1 MAKTIMI
8 QGTCSNAG
16 KSLFAAALCRVFRED
31 GFRVAPFKSQN
42 MALNSAVT
50 PDGLEIGRAQAM
62 QAEAAGIAPD
72 ERMNP
77 ILLKPNSD
85 TGSQLVLCGKPVGDY
100 SAVEYQKKKKELLS
114 EVLKAYHSLAAE
126 QDIMVIEGAGS
137 PAEINLR
144 ADDIVN
150 MGLAEAVDAPVILIG
165 DIDRG
170 GVFAALYG
178 TVKLLS
184 EAEQAR
190 IKGLVI
196 NKFRGDI
203 KILEPGLR
211 QIEALTEKPVLGVLP
226 YRHFDLEDE
235 DSLSER
241 LRKTKAESEALLRLA
256 VIRLPRL
263 SNFTDF
269 DPLQAAPE
277 VALSY
282 VSSPA
287 EIGAAD
293 LLILPGSKSTLED
306 LAWLKAQ
313 GFASCIRDF
322 AASGHPVLSICGGYQ
337 MLGERISDPLHTES
351 AHDAVEGLGYLP
363 LTTTFAARKHLRQVT
378 ADCAAF
384 PFLGENISVHGMRGY
399 EIHMGDTTFAE
410 EVCRPFRIVRA
421 GNTEASVLDGAV
433 SADGRI
439 AGTYIHGIFDDD
451 HFRRAV
457 LNRLRA
463 RRGMEELPIQY
474 RCGAEKEHAY
484 DRLAAT
490 VQRSLDM
497 DKLAAIIAAGDAR

>member
-1 MAKTIMI
+1 MAKAIMI

-72 ERMNP
+72 VRMNP

-100 SAVEYQKKKKELLS
+100 SAIEYQKKKRELLS

-126 QDIMVIEGAGS
+126 QDIIVIEGAGS

-211 QIEALTEKPVLGVLP
+211 QLEALTEKPVLGVLP

-241 LRKTKAESEALLRLA
+241 LRKTEREADALLRIA

-282 VSSPA
+282 VNSPA

-313 GFASCIRDF
+313 GFDMCIRDF
-322 AASGHPVLSICGGYQ
+322 AVSGRPVLGICGGYQ
-337 MLGERISDPLHTES
+337 MLGETLRDKES
-351 AHDAVEGLGYLP
+351 GVEAAGLGLLP
-363 LTTTFAARKHLRQVT
+363 VDTVFYAAKQTVCVSGTIT
-378 ADCAAF
+378 ASSGFWAA
-384 PFLGENISVHGMRGY
+384 LAGQKTEGY
-399 EIHMGDTTFAE
+399 EIHMGQSCIGKDGENFQHLSARE
-410 EVCRPFRIVRA
+410 ESERQRA
-421 GNTEASVLDGAV
+421 DGCVAGAV
-433 SADGRI
+433 TETLLKA
-439 AGTYIHGIFDDD
+439 
-451 HFRRAV
+451 
-457 LNRLRA
+457 
-463 RRGMEELPIQY
+463 
-474 RCGAEKEHAY
+474 
-484 DRLAAT
+484 LAARKGLSYPHRLKSRRER
-490 VQRSLDM
+490 QE
-497 DKLAAIIAAGDAR
+497 AGFRLLSQTLREHFDLRELYRIMGVER

>member
-1 MAKTIMI
+1 MAKAIMI

-31 GFRVAPFKSQN
+31 GYRVAPFKSQN

-72 ERMNP
+72 VRMNP

-100 SAVEYQKKKKELLS
+100 SAIEYQKKKKELLS
-114 EVLKAYHSLAAE
+114 EVLKAYHSLATE
-126 QDIMVIEGAGS
+126 QDIIVIEGAGS

-150 MGLAEAVDAPVILIG
+150 MGLAEAVDAPVLLIG

-184 EAEQAR
+184 ASEQAR

-269 DPLQAAPE
+269 DPLQAAPD

-282 VSSPA
+282 VKSPA

-322 AASGHPVLSICGGYQ
+322 AASGRPVLGICGGYQ
-337 MLGERISDPLHTES
+337 MLGETLRDKES
-351 AHDAVEGLGYLP
+351 GIEAAGLGLLP
-363 LTTTFAARKHLRQVT
+363 VDTVFYAAKQTVCASGTIT
-378 ADCAAF
+378 ASSGFWAA
-384 PFLGENISVHGMRGY
+384 LAGQKTEGY
-399 EIHMGDTTFAE
+399 EIHMGQSRIGKEADCFQRLSAREDSERQRADGCTTGA
-410 EVCRPFRIVRA
+410 VCGSYLHGLFDEAAV
-421 GNTEASVLDGAV
+421 TEALLKA
-433 SADGRI
+433 
-439 AGTYIHGIFDDD
+439 
-451 HFRRAV
+451 
-457 LNRLRA
+457 
-463 RRGMEELPIQY
+463 
-474 RCGAEKEHAY
+474 
-484 DRLAAT
+484 LAARKGLSYPHRLKSRRERQEAGFRLLSQT
-490 VQRSLDM
+490 LREHFDLRE
-497 DKLAAIIAAGDAR
+497 LYRIIGVER

>member
-1 MAKTIMI
+1 MAKAIMI

-72 ERMNP
+72 VRMNP

-100 SAVEYQKKKKELLS
+100 SAIEYQKKKKELLS
-114 EVLKAYHSLAAE
+114 EVLKAYQSLAAE
-126 QDIMVIEGAGS
+126 QDIIVIEGAGS

-241 LRKTKAESEALLRLA
+241 LRKTEREADALLRIA

-277 VALSY
+277 VALDY
-282 VSSPA
+282 VNSPA

-293 LLILPGSKSTLED
+293 LLILPGSKSTLDD

-313 GFASCIRDF
+313 GFASCIREF
-322 AASGHPVLSICGGYQ
+322 AASGRPVLGICGGYQ
-337 MLGERISDPLHTES
+337 MLGETLRDKESGVEAAGLKLLPVATVFYAAKQTVCAAGTITASSGFWAALAGQKTEGYEVHMGQSRLRDGGESFQQLPGRADGCVAGAVCGSYLHGLFDEVGVTETLLK
-351 AHDAVEGLGYLP
+351 AL
-363 LTTTFAARKHLRQVT
+363 AARKGLSYPHKLKSRRERQEAGFRLLSQTLREHF
-378 ADCAAF
+378 D
-384 PFLGENISVHGMRGY
+384 LRELYRI
-399 EIHMGDTTFAE
+399 MGVE
-410 EVCRPFRIVRA
+410 R
-421 GNTEASVLDGAV
+421 
-433 SADGRI
+433 
-439 AGTYIHGIFDDD
+439 
-451 HFRRAV
+451 
-457 LNRLRA
+457 
-463 RRGMEELPIQY
+463 
-474 RCGAEKEHAY
+474 
-484 DRLAAT
+484 
-490 VQRSLDM
+490 
-497 DKLAAIIAAGDAR
+497 

>member
-1 MAKTIMI
+1 MAKAIMI

-31 GFRVAPFKSQN
+31 GYRVAPFKSQH

-72 ERMNP
+72 VRMNP

-100 SAVEYQKKKKELLS
+100 SAIEYQKKKRELLS

-126 QDIMVIEGAGS
+126 QDIIVIEGAGS

-241 LRKTKAESEALLRLA
+241 LRKTEREADALLRIA

-282 VSSPA
+282 VSRPA

-322 AASGHPVLSICGGYQ
+322 AASGRPVLGICGGYQ
-337 MLGERISDPLHTES
+337 MLGETLRDKES
-351 AHDAVEGLGYLP
+351 GVEAAGLKLLP
-363 LTTTFAARKHLRQVT
+363 VDTVFHAAKQTV
-378 ADCAAF
+378 CAA
-384 PFLGENISVHGMRGY
+384 GEITASSGFWAVLSGHKTEGY
-399 EIHMGDTTFAE
+399 EIHMGQSCIGKDGENFQRLSARE
-410 EVCRPFRIVRA
+410 DSERQRA
-421 GNTEASVLDGAV
+421 DGCVAGAV
-433 SADGRI
+433 CGS
-439 AGTYIHGIFDDD
+439 YLHGLFDEVGVTETLLK
-451 HFRRAV
+451 A
-457 LNRLRA
+457 
-463 RRGMEELPIQY
+463 
-474 RCGAEKEHAY
+474 
-484 DRLAAT
+484 LAARKGLSYPHRLKSRRERQEEGFRLLSQT
-490 VQRSLDM
+490 LREHFDLRGLYRIMGVER
-497 DKLAAIIAAGDAR
+497 

>member
-1 MAKTIMI
+1 MAKAIMI

-31 GFRVAPFKSQN
+31 GYRVAPFKSQN

-72 ERMNP
+72 VRMNP

-100 SAVEYQKKKKELLS
+100 SALEYQKQKKGLLS

-126 QDIMVIEGAGS
+126 QDIIVIEGAGS

-190 IKGLVI
+190 IKGLII

-211 QIEALTEKPVLGVLP
+211 QIEALTGKTVLGVMP

-241 LRKTKAESEALLRLA
+241 LRKTKRQDEALLRIA
-256 VIRLPRL
+256 VVRFPRL

-269 DPLQAAPE
+269 DPLQAAPDVE
-277 VALSY
+277 LSY

-322 AASGHPVLSICGGYQ
+322 AASGRPVLGICGGYQ
-337 MLGERISDPLHTES
+337 MLGGTLRDKES
-351 AHDAVEGLGYLP
+351 GVEAAGLKLLP
-363 LTTTFAARKHLRQVT
+363 VDTVFYAAKQTV
-378 ADCAAF
+378 CAA
-384 PFLGENISVHGMRGY
+384 GEITVSSGFWAALAGQKTEGY
-399 EIHMGDTTFAE
+399 EIHMGQSCLRDGGESFQQLLG
-410 EVCRPFRIVRA
+410 RA
-421 GNTEASVLDGAV
+421 DGCVAGAV
-433 SADGRI
+433 CGS
-439 AGTYIHGIFDDD
+439 YLHGLFDEVGVTETLLK
-451 HFRRAV
+451 A
-457 LNRLRA
+457 
-463 RRGMEELPIQY
+463 
-474 RCGAEKEHAY
+474 
-484 DRLAAT
+484 LAARKGLSYPHRLKSRRER
-490 VQRSLDM
+490 QE
-497 DKLAAIIAAGDAR
+497 AGFRLLSQTLREHIDLRELYRIMGVER

>member
-1 MAKTIMI
+1 MAKAIMI

-16 KSLFAAALCRVFRED
+16 KSLFAAALCRVIRED
-31 GFRVAPFKSQN
+31 GYRVAPFKSQN

-72 ERMNP
+72 VRMNP

-100 SAVEYQKKKKELLS
+100 SAIEYQKKKRELLS

-126 QDIMVIEGAGS
+126 QDIIVIEGAGS

-226 YRHFDLEDE
+226 
-235 DSLSER
+235 
-241 LRKTKAESEALLRLA
+241 
-256 VIRLPRL
+256 
-263 SNFTDF
+263 
-269 DPLQAAPE
+269 
-277 VALSY
+277 
-282 VSSPA
+282 
-287 EIGAAD
+287 
-293 LLILPGSKSTLED
+293 
-306 LAWLKAQ
+306 
-313 GFASCIRDF
+313 
-322 AASGHPVLSICGGYQ
+322 
-337 MLGERISDPLHTES
+337 
-351 AHDAVEGLGYLP
+351 
-363 LTTTFAARKHLRQVT
+363 
-378 ADCAAF
+378 
-384 PFLGENISVHGMRGY
+384 
-399 EIHMGDTTFAE
+399 
-410 EVCRPFRIVRA
+410 
-421 GNTEASVLDGAV
+421 
-433 SADGRI
+433 
-439 AGTYIHGIFDDD
+439 
-451 HFRRAV
+451 
-457 LNRLRA
+457 
-463 RRGMEELPIQY
+463 
-474 RCGAEKEHAY
+474 
-484 DRLAAT
+484 
-490 VQRSLDM
+490 
-497 DKLAAIIAAGDAR
+497 

>member
-1 MAKTIMI
+1 MAKAIMI

-31 GFRVAPFKSQN
+31 GYRVAPFKSQN

-72 ERMNP
+72 VRMNP

-100 SAVEYQKKKKELLS
+100 SAIEYQKKKKGLLS

-241 LRKTKAESEALLRLA
+241 LRKTKAEAEALLRIA

-282 VSSPA
+282 VNSPA

-313 GFASCIRDF
+313 GFDTCIRDF
-322 AASGHPVLSICGGYQ
+322 AASGRPVLGICGGYQ
-337 MLGERISDPLHTES
+337 MLGETLRDKES
-351 AHDAVEGLGYLP
+351 GVEAVGLGLLP
-363 LTTTFAARKHLRQVT
+363 VDTVFYAAKQTVCASGTIT
-378 ADCAAF
+378 AASGFWAA
-384 PFLGENISVHGMRGY
+384 LAGQKTEGY
-399 EIHMGDTTFAE
+399 EIHMGQSRIGKEADCFQRLSARE
-410 EVCRPFRIVRA
+410 DSERQRADGCVAGAVCGSYLHGLFDEVGV
-421 GNTEASVLDGAV
+421 TEAL
-433 SADGRI
+433 
-439 AGTYIHGIFDDD
+439 
-451 HFRRAV
+451 
-457 LNRLRA
+457 L
-463 RRGMEELPIQY
+463 
-474 RCGAEKEHAY
+474 HA
-484 DRLAAT
+484 LAARKGLSYSHRLKSRRER
-490 VQRSLDM
+490 QE
-497 DKLAAIIAAGDAR
+497 AGFRLLSQMLREHFDLRELYRIMGVER